1 MAINKKLIVVFYS
14 TTSRREPVREWLK
27 SLSKDDEKEIG
38 EDIKTVQYGWPIGMP
53 MVENLGEGL
62 WEIRTTLKD
71 RISRVIIAVE
81 DDKIILLDGFIK
93 KTQKTP
99 KDDLRLAR
107 KRLREIRGK
116 K

>member
-27 SLSKDDEKEIG
+27 SLSKDDKKEIG

-107 KRLREIRGK
+107 KRLR
-116 K
+116 

>member
-27 SLSKDDEKEIG
+27 SLSKDDKKEIG